1 MNSDP
6 PQMQRV
12 WTMAGGG
19 PGRTGTFSLRVRLGP
34 KPLYRLA
41 TAGAVQAAPVFDPTG
56 RVFVADMS
64 GTVQA
69 FERNG
74 KLLWKRKV
82 EGSISATPVVDPV
95 SRRLF
100 VGTHR
105 GWLYC
110 LSCLDGGNVW
120 STEIPSR
127 TDPRITSDLLLDRQT
142 GLLIASSW
150 AGQFIGFRT
159 ESGKAQL
166 AWNAGISPQAGAA
179 SDRSGTVYFQRAVEG
194 EGLICA
200 SVAPDGAERVLH
212 KQPEAKRGAARTV
225 VAAAPVI
232 DEERRMV
239 YFAVNADNGCRLVAW
254 SMSQQR
260 NVWDVQFG
268 KMVVATP
275 AVRFDG
281 LVLVAVMDGAL
292 YGIGDGGKPVFQY
305 NSGAEYLL
313 AGPVCELKGD
323 VYLADPLGRLHAIS
337 KSGKGR
343 VIFEAPRSFQARP
356 AFDPFGNLYAACTN
370 HSIYV
375 FPNLSGV

>member
-1 MNSDP
+1 MNSVSA
-6 PQMQRV
+6 QTQRV

-19 PGRTGTFSLRVRLGP
+19 PGRTGAFGLRVRFGL
-34 KPLYRLA
+34 KPIHRLA
-41 TAGAVQAAPVFDPTG
+41 TGGAVQAAPVFDPTG

-64 GTVQA
+64 GTVQG

-74 KLLWKRKV
+74 KLLWRREV
-82 EGSISATPVVDPV
+82 EGSVSATPVVDPV
-95 SRRLF
+95 FRRVF

-110 LSCLDGGNVW
+110 LSCLDGAIVW

-127 TDPRITSDLLLDRQT
+127 TDPRIASDLLLERKT

-150 AGQFIGFRT
+150 GGQFIGFQP
-159 ESGKAQL
+159 ESGKAKL
-166 AWNAGISPQAGAA
+166 AWNAGISPQAGAS
-179 SDRSGTVYFQRAVEG
+179 SDSSGTVYFQRAVAG

-200 SVAPDGAERVLH
+200 SVAPDGTERVLH
-212 KQPEAKRGAARTV
+212 KQPEGRRGAARAV

-232 DEERRMV
+232 DEKRSMV
-239 YFAVNADNGCRLVAW
+239 YFAVNADAGCRLVAW
-254 SMSQQR
+254 SMGEQR
-260 NVWDVQFG
+260 NVWDVQLG
-268 KMVVATP
+268 RMVVGTP
-275 AVRFDG
+275 AVRSDG
-281 LVLVAVMDGAL
+281 VVLVAVMDGVL
-292 YGIGDGGKPVFQY
+292 YGIGNGGRPVFQY

-313 AGPVCELKGD
+313 AGPVCEPQGE

-343 VIFEAPRSFQARP
+343 VIFEAPRSFQARL
-356 AFDPFGNLYAACTN
+356 AFDPFGNLHAACTD

-375 FPNLSGV
+375 LPNLTGV

>member
-1 MNSDP
+1 MNSGTT
-6 PQMQRV
+6 QTQRV

-19 PGRTGTFSLRVRLGP
+19 PGRTGASGLRVRFRP

-64 GTVQA
+64 GTVHG

-74 KLLWKRKV
+74 KLLWRRKV

-110 LSCLDGGNVW
+110 LSCVDGAIVW
-120 STEIPSR
+120 SAEIPSR
-127 TDPRITSDLLLDRQT
+127 TDPRITSDLLLERRT
-142 GLLIASSW
+142 GLLIVSSW
-150 AGQFIGFRT
+150 GGQFIGFRP
-159 ESGKAQL
+159 ESGKAQI

-179 SDRSGTVYFQRAVEG
+179 ADSSGTIYFQRAVAG

-200 SVAPDGAERVLH
+200 SVAPDGAERVLL
-212 KQPEAKRGAARTV
+212 KQPEGKRGAARTV

-232 DEERRMV
+232 DEERKMV
-239 YFAVNADNGCRLVAW
+239 YFAVNADAGCRLVAW
-254 SMSQQR
+254 SLSQQR
-260 NVWDVQFG
+260 EVWDVQFG
-268 KMVVATP
+268 KMVAATP
-275 AVRFDG
+275 AVRVDG
-281 LVLVAVMDGAL
+281 VVLVAAMDGVL
-292 YGIGDGGKPVFQY
+292 YGIGNGGKPVFQY
-305 NSGAEYLL
+305 HSGAEYLL
-313 AGPVCELKGD
+313 AGPVCELGGD

-343 VIFEAPRSFQARP
+343 VVFEAPRSFQARP
-356 AFDPFGNLYAACTN
+356 AFDPSGNLHAACTD

-375 FPNLSGV
+375 FPNASRM